1 MKNLSIRVF
10 AALLMVWYCLSI
22 IGFGVHTCSESNRSF
37 LTNFIS
43 GVNCEDIHPS
53 DLCESHCCA
62 KAQKK
67 SESKCC
73 CCGGHSHETE
83 TEIPL
88 GDVNITQSSC
98 CSNDYQ
104 QIEVTGAGMSSS
116 LEQIDLTCLHL
127 AVSSVV
133 SSANLLSNSKN
144 TNARYLPDKVSY
156 KGKVCQLYGVWRI

>member
-88 GDVNITQSSC
+88 GDVNITQSSW
-98 CSNDYQ
+98 
-104 QIEVTGAGMSSS
+104 AGMSSS

-156 KGKVCQLYGVWRI
+156 KGKVCQFYGVWRI